1 MATIHYT
8 KTWTGADR
16 DFQASFVGPE
26 SQRDLQEFYLGG
38 YSKLYLGNYTKT
50 YAKVWTGTYGKLYEK
65 VWSKVWIGQYSK
77 QYTATYTGV
86 YSKSYEGQFTGSYS
100 KVYAKVWTGNYA
112 AQYGAQWIKAYDK
125 VWVGTYTG
133 TYSNNT
139 TYLRQYTGQYTAN
152 YVKQWSGV
160 FAKLWSGSRT
170 YDGQYGA
177 QYEKVWTGQY
187 EGAFTGY
194 YTKAYVQSWTGVYD
208 HQWSGSHRTYR
219 QEAGQFA
226 ADYTKAYQGDWSGA
240 WVGQY
245 DQTWGSDTQYSG
257 QYAVQTNYVA
267 QWIGANWYK
276 NWVGPTVTYYWMR
289 DLDGE
294 PDVGPGWSQAVTQ
307 FSKVYQSS
315 TDANYTGITQWTG
328 VWIGSQP
335 NPNFGYQGATWV
347 GATGEANYE
356 GFTHEVEPS
365 YPYPQFFYSPMWYT
379 GTTTSWTSTFTDYPF
394 TGVYQEMS
402 AEQWAGN
409 VNYVGQY
416 NESWEK
422 AYTGYFDKDW
432 SKLWSGT
439 RFFTSPI
446 YYNQYTKA
454 YTGYF
459 DGQTWNKV
467 YSRDWVGQRDH
478 DFTAQ
483 YAKLWSGSRTFSGQ
497 YGAQYEGLFA
507 QAGSPYSKQWT
518 GVYEGAATYGAQ
530 NKTTGA
536 SFEGVFTG
544 YYTGYYEKAY
554 GAQYTKLWS
563 GSYTG
568 YYTKVWQ
575 RQWTGVYTKA
585 YEGTFDNQWTKTYEG
600 SFVGNYVVQ
609 YGKAWTG
616 TFNAQYNKLYLG
628 NYVKTYS
635 SVFLGQSGSQWT
647 GTENSTYTKAYTG
660 ATTYNTVYTT
670 TTNTLSTKTG
680 HLNQDGKT
688 RVKSD
693 GAWKEAEKV
702 HIKKNGTWHETKS
715 VFVKENGAW
724 KIVNIGWERTD
735 INITSNQANFNLRA
749 ELDAL
754 SKAPA
759 TVPQLVNIYI
769 DGADVYSTS
778 STPAM
783 DLADGMGAINIGGQS
798 IKHLVRVFVH
808 PDARIIGM
816 AGSPGGSNATIQT
829 GYDGGAGGDAIK
841 TNASIEL
848 FIENYGI
855 IAGGGGAGGTG
866 GYPVSGTSIQVVGG
880 AGGYGAGYAS
890 ISGTVTN
897 ILENNSLINGTN
909 ATNDM
914 GIHGG
919 SGGLLGQRGAAAGG
933 YKNPN
938 TGSQVA
944 ADGALKTK
952 YEKSGNGGV
961 PGAAIVG
968 YDASRVTFINTGNVW
983 GDSKYKY
990 RT

>member
-1 MATIHYT
+1 M
-8 KTWTGADR
+8 
-16 DFQASFVGPE
+16 
-26 SQRDLQEFYLGG
+26 
-38 YSKLYLGNYTKT
+38 
-50 YAKVWTGTYGKLYEK
+50 
-65 VWSKVWIGQYSK
+65 
-77 QYTATYTGV
+77 
-86 YSKSYEGQFTGSYS
+86 
-100 KVYAKVWTGNYA
+100 
-112 AQYGAQWIKAYDK
+112 
-125 VWVGTYTG
+125 
-133 TYSNNT
+133 
-139 TYLRQYTGQYTAN
+139 
-152 YVKQWSGV
+152 
-160 FAKLWSGSRT
+160 
-170 YDGQYGA
+170 
-177 QYEKVWTGQY
+177 
-187 EGAFTGY
+187 
-194 YTKAYVQSWTGVYD
+194 
-208 HQWSGSHRTYR
+208 
-219 QEAGQFA
+219 
-226 ADYTKAYQGDWSGA
+226 
-240 WVGQY
+240 
-245 DQTWGSDTQYSG
+245 
-257 QYAVQTNYVA
+257 
-267 QWIGANWYK
+267 
-276 NWVGPTVTYYWMR
+276 
-289 DLDGE
+289 
-294 PDVGPGWSQAVTQ
+294 
-307 FSKVYQSS
+307 
-315 TDANYTGITQWTG
+315 
-328 VWIGSQP
+328 
-335 NPNFGYQGATWV
+335 
-347 GATGEANYE
+347 
-356 GFTHEVEPS
+356 
-365 YPYPQFFYSPMWYT
+365 
-379 GTTTSWTSTFTDYPF
+379 
-394 TGVYQEMS
+394 
-402 AEQWAGN
+402 
-409 VNYVGQY
+409 
-416 NESWEK
+416 
-422 AYTGYFDKDW
+422 
-432 SKLWSGT
+432 
-439 RFFTSPI
+439 
-446 YYNQYTKA
+446 
-454 YTGYF
+454 
-459 DGQTWNKV
+459 
-467 YSRDWVGQRDH
+467 
-478 DFTAQ
+478 
-483 YAKLWSGSRTFSGQ
+483 
-497 YGAQYEGLFA
+497 
-507 QAGSPYSKQWT
+507 
-518 GVYEGAATYGAQ
+518 
-530 NKTTGA
+530 
-536 SFEGVFTG
+536 
-544 YYTGYYEKAY
+544 
-554 GAQYTKLWS
+554 
-563 GSYTG
+563 
-568 YYTKVWQ
+568 
-575 RQWTGVYTKA
+575 
-585 YEGTFDNQWTKTYEG
+585 
-600 SFVGNYVVQ
+600 
-609 YGKAWTG
+609 
-616 TFNAQYNKLYLG
+616 
-628 NYVKTYS
+628 
-635 SVFLGQSGSQWT
+635 FLGQSGSQWT